1 VAVGR
6 RDNTDID
13 LRRARAAYRFELA
26 FLQHAEQLRL
36 ELQRHVPNFV
46 EKQSSTVCERE
57 AADMGCDGTG
67 ESTPFVAEKLAFEK
81 AGRHRGAV
89 ELDQILPPAR
99 AQLLNGTRDDFHALD
114 PP

>member
-1 VAVGR
+1 LPKVAVGR
-6 RDNTDID
+6 GDNTDID

-57 AADMGCDGTG
+57 AADMGRDGAG
-67 ESTPFVAEKLAFEK
+67 ESTSLVPRK
-81 AGRHRGAV
+81 ARFREGRQASR
-89 ELDQILPPAR
+89 R
-99 AQLLNGTRDDFHALD
+99 S
-114 PP
+114 